1 MSAMRKPRPRIL
13 AVDDD
18 PALLRLL
25 SMRLDLE
32 GYAVI
37 EASSGEE
44 ALAKLANQRA
54 DLVVTDVQM
63 GGMDGL
69 ALFESLKQA
78 HPALPVIIL
87 TAHGSVPHAVDSM
100 RRGVFGYLSKPFEAE
115 ALLAEVERAL
125 AQGYGATMN
134 PSDGWADTI
143 ITRNAGMQAVLAEAR
158 MVAAQDASVL
168 ITGASG
174 TGKEVLAQALHRAS
188 PRADQPFVAINC
200 GAIPE
205 NLLESELFGHVKGAF
220 TGAARDH
227 KGLFVG
233 AQGGTVFLDEIGDMP
248 LPLQVK
254 LLRVLQERQVRPVG
268 ALQSVPVDVR
278 IISATHRDLDKE
290 IAEGR
295 FREDLYY
302 RVNVVNLCLP
312 GLKERM
318 DDIPLLVR
326 HFTDRL
332 AEKYGKTVNGYA
344 PEAMDLLLAC
354 PWPGNIRQLLNVV
367 EKIVALAT
375 VEIVPASL
383 VQRALQRQAGETVS
397 LDEAKKGFERDY
409 LVRLLR
415 ATGGNITH
423 AAKLAKRNRS
433 EFYSLL
439 RRHSLEPA
447 DFKGGEE

>member
-1 MSAMRKPRPRIL
+1 MRQRPEIL
-13 AVDDD
+13 IVDDD
-18 PALLRLL
+18 PALLKLL
-25 SMRLDLE
+25 AMRLDLE
-32 GYAVI
+32 GFAVI
-37 EASSGEE
+37 EAGSGEE
-44 ALAKLANQRA
+44 ALAKTATHRPK
-54 DLVVTDVQM
+54 LVITDVQM

-69 ALFESLKQA
+69 TLFDSLKHI

-87 TAHGSVPHAVDSM
+87 TAHGSVSHAVDAV

-125 AQGYGATMN
+125 EQSGA
-134 PSDGWADTI
+134 PPEFDWSDTI
-143 ITRNAGMQAVLAEAR
+143 ITRNAGMEAVLTEAR

-174 TGKEVLAQALHRAS
+174 TGKELMAEAIHRAS
-188 PRADQPFVAINC
+188 PRAQKPFIAINC

-220 TGAARDH
+220 TGAVRDH
-227 KGLFVG
+227 KGLFLA

-248 LPLQVK
+248 LALQVK
-254 LLRVLQERQVRPVG
+254 LLRVLQERTVRPVG

-278 IISATHRDLDKE
+278 IVSATHRNLERE

-302 RVNVVNLCLP
+302 RLNVVNLCLP
-312 GLKERM
+312 SLQERV
-318 DDIPLLVR
+318 DDIPLLTR
-326 HFTDRL
+326 HFTAQL
-332 AEKYGKTVNGYA
+332 ARKYGKTINGYA
-344 PEAMDLLLAC
+344 PEAMDLLLTC
-354 PWPGNIRQLLNVV
+354 PWPGNIRQLLNVI

-383 VQRALQRQAGETVS
+383 VQRALQRQAGEMVS
-397 LDEAKKGFERDY
+397 LDDAKKSFERDY
-409 LVRLLR
+409 LIRLLR
-415 ATGGNITH
+415 VTHGNITH
-423 AAKLAKRNRS
+423 AARLAKRNRS

-439 RRHSLEPA
+439 RRHNLEPGQ
-447 DFKGGEE
+447 FKEDSE

>member
-1 MSAMRKPRPRIL
+1 MKSRPLIL

-18 PALLRLL
+18 PALLKLL

-32 GYAVI
+32 GYEVI

-44 ALAKLANQRA
+44 ALAKMATHRP

-69 ALFESLKQA
+69 ALFDTLKQA

-87 TAHGSVPHAVDSM
+87 TAHGSVSHAVDAM
-100 RRGVFGYLSKPFEAE
+100 RRGVFGYLSKPFEAN
-115 ALLAEVERAL
+115 ALLAEVTRAL
-125 AQGYGATMN
+125 GQSGGAA
-134 PSDGWADTI
+134 PVGEFDWADTI
-143 ITRNAGMQAVLAEAR
+143 ITRNAAMEAVLAEAR

-168 ITGASG
+168 ITGPSG
-174 TGKEVLAQALHRAS
+174 TGKELMAQAIHKAS
-188 PRADQPFVAINC
+188 PRAAQPFVAINC

-227 KGLFVG
+227 KGLFLG
-233 AQGGTVFLDEIGDMP
+233 AQGGTLFLDEIGDMP

-254 LLRVLQERQVRPVG
+254 LLRVLQERTVRPVG
-268 ALQSVPVDVR
+268 ALQPVPVDVR
-278 IISATHRDLDKE
+278 IVSATHRDLEKE

-302 RVNVVNLCLP
+302 RLNVVNLCLP
-312 GLKERM
+312 PLAERV
-318 DDIPLLVR
+318 DDIPLLTR
-326 HFTDRL
+326 HFTAML
-332 AEKYGKTVNGYA
+332 AGKYGKTLNGYA

-354 PWPGNIRQLLNVV
+354 PWPGNIRQLLNVI

-375 VEIVPASL
+375 VEIVPATL
-383 VQRALQRQAGETVS
+383 VQRALQRQAGELVS
-397 LDEAKKGFERDY
+397 LDDAKKAFERDY
-409 LVRLLR
+409 LIRLLKVTR
-415 ATGGNITH
+415 GNITH

-439 RRHSLEPA
+439 KRHGLEPGP
-447 DFKGGEE
+447 FKEDSA

>member
-1 MSAMRKPRPRIL
+1 MKPRPRIL

-18 PALLRLL
+18 PALLKLL

-37 EASSGEE
+37 EAASGEE
-44 ALAKLANQRA
+44 ALAKMATHRP
-54 DLVVTDVQM
+54 DLVITDVQM

-69 ALFESLKQA
+69 ALFDTLKQA

-87 TAHGSVPHAVDSM
+87 TAHGSVSHAVDAM
-100 RRGVFGYLSKPFEAE
+100 RRGVFGYLGKPFEAE

-125 AQGYGATMN
+125 GQSGGTALI
-134 PSDGWADTI
+134 PEFDWADTI
-143 ITRNAGMQAVLAEAR
+143 LTRNAGMEAVLTEAR

-168 ITGASG
+168 ITGPSG
-174 TGKEVLAQALHRAS
+174 TGKELMAQAIHKAS
-188 PRADQPFVAINC
+188 PRAGKPFVAINC

-227 KGLFVG
+227 KGLFAG

-254 LLRVLQERQVRPVG
+254 LLRVLQERTVRPVG

-278 IISATHRDLDKE
+278 IVSATHRDLEKE

-302 RVNVVNLCLP
+302 RLNVVNLCLP
-312 GLKERM
+312 PLCERV
-318 DDIPLLVR
+318 DDIPLLTR
-326 HFTDRL
+326 HFTAQL
-332 AEKYGKTVNGYA
+332 AGKYGKTINGYA
-344 PEAMDLLLAC
+344 PEAMDLLLTC
-354 PWPGNIRQLLNVV
+354 PWPGNIRQLLNAI

-397 LDEAKKGFERDY
+397 LDDAKKNFERDY
-409 LVRLLR
+409 LIRLLKVTR
-415 ATGGNITH
+415 GNVTH

-439 RRHSLEPA
+439 RRHGLEPGQ
-447 DFKGGEE
+447 FKGESD

>member
-1 MSAMRKPRPRIL
+1 MTPRPEIL
-13 AVDDD
+13 IVDDD

-25 SMRLDLE
+25 AMRLDLE
-32 GYAVI
+32 GFAVI
-37 EASSGEE
+37 EAGSGEE
-44 ALAKLANQRA
+44 ALAKMATHRPS
-54 DLVVTDVQM
+54 LVITDVQM

-69 ALFESLKQA
+69 ALFDSLKQA

-87 TAHGSVPHAVDSM
+87 TAHGSVSHAVDAV

-115 ALLAEVERAL
+115 ALLAEVARAL
-125 AQGYGATMN
+125 EQSGGSA
-134 PSDGWADTI
+134 PEFDWRDTI
-143 ITRNAGMQAVLAEAR
+143 ITRNAAMEAVLTEAR

-168 ITGASG
+168 ISGASG
-174 TGKEVLAQALHRAS
+174 TGKELMAQAIHRAS
-188 PRADQPFVAINC
+188 PRAQKPFIAINC

-227 KGLFVG
+227 KGLFVA

-254 LLRVLQERQVRPVG
+254 LLRVLQERTVRPVG

-278 IISATHRDLDKE
+278 IVSATHRDLERE

-302 RVNVVNLCLP
+302 RLNVVNLCLP
-312 GLKERM
+312 GLQERI
-318 DDIPLLVR
+318 DDIPLLTR
-326 HFTDRL
+326 HFTAQL
-332 AEKYGKTVNGYA
+332 AGKYGKAINGYA
-344 PEAMDLLLAC
+344 PDAMELLLAC
-354 PWPGNIRQLLNVV
+354 PWPGNIRQLLNVI

-383 VQRALQRQAGETVS
+383 VQRALQRQAGEMVS
-397 LDEAKKGFERDY
+397 LDDAKKNFERDY
-409 LVRLLR
+409 LIRLLR
-415 ATGGNITH
+415 VTRGNITH
-423 AAKLAKRNRS
+423 AARLAKRNRS

-439 RRHSLEPA
+439 RRHNLEPKQ
-447 DFKGGEE
+447 FKDGAE

>member
-1 MSAMRKPRPRIL
+1 TATHRPKL
-13 AVDDD
+13 
-18 PALLRLL
+18 
-25 SMRLDLE
+25 
-32 GYAVI
+32 VI
-37 EASSGEE
+37 
-44 ALAKLANQRA
+44 
-54 DLVVTDVQM
+54 TDVQM
-63 GGMDGL
+63 GGIDGL
-69 ALFESLKQA
+69 TLFDSLKHI

-87 TAHGSVPHAVDSM
+87 TAHGSVSHAVDAV

-125 AQGYGATMN
+125 EQSGA
-134 PSDGWADTI
+134 PPEFDWSDTI
-143 ITRNAGMQAVLAEAR
+143 ITRNAGMEAVLTEAR

-174 TGKEVLAQALHRAS
+174 TGKELMAEAIHRAS
-188 PRADQPFVAINC
+188 PRAQKPFIAVNC

-220 TGAARDH
+220 TGAVRDH
-227 KGLFVG
+227 KGLFLA

-254 LLRVLQERQVRPVG
+254 LLRVLQERTVRPVG

-278 IISATHRDLDKE
+278 IVSATHRNLEKE

-302 RVNVVNLCLP
+302 RLNVVNLCLP
-312 GLKERM
+312 SLQERV
-318 DDIPLLVR
+318 DDIPLLTR
-326 HFTDRL
+326 HFTAQL
-332 AEKYGKTVNGYA
+332 ARKYGKTINGYA
-344 PEAMDLLLAC
+344 PEAMDLLLTC
-354 PWPGNIRQLLNVV
+354 PWPGNIRQLLNVI

-383 VQRALQRQAGETVS
+383 VQRALQRQAGEMVS
-397 LDEAKKGFERDY
+397 LDDAKKSFERNY
-409 LVRLLR
+409 LIRLPR
-415 ATGGNITH
+415 VSHGNFTH
-423 AAKLAKRNRS
+423 AARLAKRNRS

-439 RRHSLEPA
+439 RRHNLEPGQ
-447 DFKGGEE
+447 FKEDSE